1 MNKIFLILATVLFV
15 ACETPKSVKDNNV
28 VVYHHPVKVGSSNTF
43 ANPFLIEGSDFGH
56 FFQALYKLGKFDD
69 MVKFTSSGT
78 LAQFGCT
85 KVFEFYKTMD
95 FAYDVKLKSHN
106 NINDTIVLNYKPE
119 IMASCHMIRMKVVIE
134 NDSTKVV
141 LENLNQ
147 PFK

>member
-15 ACETPKSVKDNNV
+15 ACSETTLSVKDDIV
-28 VVYHHPVKVGSSNTF
+28 TFPVKVESSKTF

-78 LAQFGCT
+78 LAQFGST

-119 IMASCHMIRMKVVIE
+119 IMASRHMIRMKVVIE